1 MSARNDPPE
10 IPVRKERSD
19 GRPDSPIENIRNQE
33 PAPIAS
39 FFRVLEDTVRLHIVE
54 FLCGSEHT
62 GQECAEHVG
71 LPAGVVARH
80 LSLREP
86 VRRSPLRDNQQPCR
100 RDCAA
105 RAIARRRQRVRY
117 HRMCPARPGQPGNRR
132 RRAASVSQGAASCAG
147 ELDGGR
153 QASRQIQ
160 SGPMRR

>member
-80 LSLREP
+80 LSL
-86 VRRSPLRDNQQPCR
+86 L
-100 RDCAA
+100 AA
-105 RAIARRRQRVRY
+105 SGYVTESQSGGHRYAITSS
-117 HRMCPARPGQPGNRR
+117 
-132 RRAASVSQGAASCAG
+132 RAAEIVLLVRSLADDNEFAITACARLGQDSQAT
-147 ELDGGR
+147 GGGVP
-153 QASRQIQ
+153 QA
-160 SGPMRR
+160 